1 MIGMVPDGKSA
12 GSVGGSAYRDGMVE
26 SGLSFDWTRQGA
38 VARLV
43 VAGEVDLTSAPAL
56 AGRAL
61 ALLEDRPSQLVVEMS
76 GVTFCDSAGINALFR
91 VYACAEEMGARLVL
105 KSLNAPVYR
114 VLDATGAST
123 VLSIEDRV

>member
-1 MIGMVPDGKSA
+1 
-12 GSVGGSAYRDGMVE
+12 MVE

-91 VYACAEEMGARLVL
+91 VYARAEEMGARLVL

-114 VLDATGAST
+114 VLDVTGAST